1 MPAQNVRLFIVFSWP
16 PIKLE
21 PKAETSRHNKAYE
34 GIQSALAAETARHN
48 VATEGINWY
57 SAQNLANLQFA
68 QANKTTS
75 EVGETTRHNLATES
89 IQSGQ
94 LEETGRH
101 NLATEQYNI
110 NALGEQFRHNKQTE
124 LQGWISTGA
133 GAYKD
138 VSTGLRQ
145 NVESVSR
152 LPKPVNKLLL
162 YFDASM
168 VVDLPSSL
176 AIACC
181 CARLLAVS

>member
-1 MPAQNVRLFIVFSWP
+1 MTANQLRYAELREGHRHNTTVEKETGRHNVETERIGYGTL
-16 PIKLE
+16 
-21 PKAETSRHNKAYE
+21 AETSRHNKAYE

-75 EVGETTRHNLATES
+75 EVGETTRHNLATEG

-94 LEETGRH
+94 LEETSRH

-145 NVESVSR
+145 NVESVKGIINGVKSI
-152 LPKPVNKLLL
+152 LPGG
-162 YFDASM
+162 
-168 VVDLPSSL
+168 
-176 AIACC
+176 
-181 CARLLAVS
+181 